1 VPLTRIALLVVAVI
15 TCAWLALGIRQVHDQ
30 QEAIRLIE
38 SNPYGASQAA
48 RVQGLLDGAEEL
60 NPDTLPEVNR
70 AQLALRRADGKAAE
84 HTLLAVV
91 RREPDNID
99 AWNLLAIA
107 TAGRNPPLN
116 RRARKRVR
124 ELAPPSR
131 RRH

>member
-1 VPLTRIALLVVAVI
+1 MPLTRIALLAVAVI
-15 TCAWLALGIRQVHDQ
+15 ACAWLALGIRQVHDQ
-30 QEAIRLIE
+30 QEAIRLAN
-38 SNPYGASQAA
+38 NPNPTTAQVA
-48 RVQGLLDGAEEL
+48 RMQRLLDSAEEL
-60 NPDTLPEVNR
+60 NPDMLPEVTR

-84 HTLLAVV
+84 RTLLAVV